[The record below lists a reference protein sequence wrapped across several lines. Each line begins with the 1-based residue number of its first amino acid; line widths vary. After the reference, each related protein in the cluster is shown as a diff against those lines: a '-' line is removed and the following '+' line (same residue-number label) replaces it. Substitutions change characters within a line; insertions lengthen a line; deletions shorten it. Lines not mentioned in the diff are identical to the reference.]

1 MMTRRRSPIRNPQ
14 SAIRN
19 IAFALVAAAFL
30 LVQRQ
35 ALIAEQRGLDIYFID
50 TEGGAATL
58 IITPAGESI
67 LIDSGNPGDRDSGR
81 INATA
86 RAAGLS
92 QIDHYITTHWHS
104 DHVGGAWPLSQ
115 LIPIRQAYGHRIP
128 DPLPDDISRDLI
140 TAWRGVTGDPIFLSA
155 GDSVKLR
162 GSRGS
167 PDPKLRILAADG
179 RVDGEKDDAGPIT
192 KCDDGNEPMPEDAS
206 DNARSLVMLLSFGR
220 FDFFA
225 GGDLTWNI
233 EHKLTCP
240 KKIVPAVDVYLADH
254 HGLDGSNNPALISAL
269 APEVA
274 VVNNGAQK
282 GAEPRTMALLLKQVG
297 DLGVFQLHRNVR
309 QGALNTEPARV
320 ANDLEQCKGEHL
332 HLRVN
337 PDGEHYT
344 VEVPARHA
352 SRAFESR

>member
-1 MMTRRRSPIRNPQ
+1 M
-14 SAIRN
+14 
-19 IAFALVAAAFL
+19 
-30 LVQRQ
+30 
-35 ALIAEQRGLDIYFID
+35 LD
-50 TEGGAATL
+50 
-58 IITPAGESI
+58 
-67 LIDSGNPGDRDSGR
+67 
-81 INATA
+81 
-86 RAAGLS
+86 
-92 QIDHYITTHWHS
+92 
-104 DHVGGAWPLSQ
+104 
-115 LIPIRQAYGHRIP
+115 
-128 DPLPDDISRDLI
+128 
-140 TAWRGVTGDPIFLSA
+140 GV
-155 GDSVKLR
+155 
-162 GSRGS
+162 
-167 PDPKLRILAADG
+167 
-179 RVDGEKDDAGPIT
+179 
-192 KCDDGNEPMPEDAS
+192 
-206 DNARSLVMLLSFGR
+206 
-220 FDFFA
+220 
-225 GGDLTWNI
+225 TWNI